1 MIVALGLTAGVV
13 LAARGLAL
21 RAEATADMN
30 RGLELLRRSDPAVVR
45 MDELIGGE
53 ISAATATDAVEAGS
67 VLVEASAQLEQASKL
82 LAVARDGVSASDRDL
97 VEAALA
103 AARARADLI
112 AKGAPLL
119 AVNAK
124 AAAALGPSG
133 EAWAMM
139 LDAEKAADEAVAQ
152 YNLHTDAGAKQSDV
166 LTDRSAGKLKAARAL
181 MSRAASAFP
190 EAGLEIYLSYADEE
204 LKALAKSK
212 EVNAAWLKGEK
223 TKANELLKE
232 FNRLESAASVLGRK
246 LEAPSSVV
254 SKAYDLLVADLLPAY
269 SEARVAA
276 TGADEGLNS
285 LGP

>member
-1 MIVALGLTAGVV
+1 
-13 LAARGLAL
+13 
-21 RAEATADMN
+21 MN